1 MILAGEWGYSP
12 SMDTH
17 ITRKPKP
24 DPIRLDYLLT
34 EPESELVEAFRS
46 MTEADRLDLLALAM
60 RMQRKG

>member
-1 MILAGEWGYSP
+1 
-12 SMDTH
+12 MDTH

-46 MTEADRLDLLALAM
+46 MTEADRLELLAVAM